1 MPLRISSVP
10 GAPGTDSRPATK
22 GVRCRNTHPIGAELS
37 ISYRRFTHMT
47 FTTTAMLQ
55 KIGVTVL
62 SVLPVC
68 LISQPLTAEE
78 EDPLKP
84 LLLIAFEQ
92 DSPDVG
98 WYVQN
103 DNVMGGLS
111 EGGFSIQSSELVFS
125 GNTNT
130 NGGGFSSI
138 RSQPLDLDLEEYD
151 GIRLSVKADGRRYTW
166 SLQTDARWRGRKIS
180 YWADFDTVP
189 GEVNVV
195 DVPFERFMPQ
205 FRGFKLDG
213 PTLNRSQIR
222 EFALYQYDKT
232 DGPFELRLI
241 RVEAYA
247 EGH

>member
-1 MPLRISSVP
+1 MF
-10 GAPGTDSRPATK
+10 
-22 GVRCRNTHPIGAELS
+22 
-37 ISYRRFTHMT
+37 FTI
-47 FTTTAMLQ
+47 TAMWRKL
-55 KIGVTVL
+55 GVTVL
-62 SVLPVC
+62 SVLSVC
-68 LISQPLTAEE
+68 LLGQPLTAEE
-78 EDPLKP
+78 EDLLKP

-103 DNVMGGLS
+103 DNVMGGQS
-111 EGGFSIQSSELVFS
+111 VGGFSVQASELVFS

-138 RSQPLDLDLEEYD
+138 RSEPLELDLADYD
-151 GIRLSVKADGRRYTW
+151 GIRLTVKADGRRYTW
-166 SLQTDARWRGRKIS
+166 SLQTDARWRGRKIN

-189 GEVNVV
+189 GEVYVV

-213 PTLNRSQIR
+213 PTLDRSQIR

-241 RVEAYA
+241 KAEAYTD
-247 EGH
+247 GH